1 MPVAIGFAVLYRW
14 RLRAGM
20 EQQFLQQWS
29 SSTERIMKEEG
40 GLGSR
45 LHQAEDGTWVGY
57 AQWPDRATWEHA
69 RSLSSTD
76 PAGRQRFLDA
86 IEESFPPVLLTPVAD
101 YLALPNAEPR

>member
-1 MPVAIGFAVLYRW
+1 MTVTIGFAVIYRW

-20 EQQFLQQWS
+20 EQQFQQQWS
-29 SSTERIMKEEG
+29 ASTQRILRDQG

-45 LHQAEDGTWVGY
+45 LHQAEDGSWVGY

-69 RSLSSTD
+69 RSLPSAD
-76 PAGRQRFLDA
+76 PEGRQRMLDA

-101 YLALPNAEPR
+101 YLIQVRL